1 MRPPVHQ
8 NYPEQQ
14 GIPPPQPSLQ
24 PSFQPSYRQQILREY
39 IRYTNDFNRNMNQY
53 IQATT
58 SVLEF
63 YQDELSNS
71 TRDDYEREQREQRE
85 LTETGERTDRGE
97 RGERRTPLRGSMRV
111 TGDAHSVRRADRR
124 EREIERRQI
133 GVASPTTPTVRLREE
148 DRQDMQ
154 DRQAPTPIR
163 PHQTLLPPP
172 PPPTTQVINR
182 DPMNDLLTN
191 ELGTIIDRVFGNMI
205 APNTQANL
213 RPDNL
218 VPLEILRW
226 DIPLN
231 FNGLWNTGV
240 TQPTRPTIPSFQ
252 DISAAL
258 MPVEL
263 VDFTDPDTPDDE
275 HLDPIDLRAFTAEDS
290 IVQIRACGH
299 RFRRETIM
307 NAFRYDARCPVCRR
321 DIRDSPVVRT
331 TPQIPAQ
338 TPAQTTPLPPPAIV
352 APTTTSSRPPTPI
365 PQTTPV
371 FPGLDVYDRVGDETP
386 STPSDDDDDDD
397 GDIVE

>member
-1 MRPPVHQ
+1 
-8 NYPEQQ
+8 
-14 GIPPPQPSLQ
+14 
-24 PSFQPSYRQQILREY
+24 
-39 IRYTNDFNRNMNQY
+39 MNQY
-53 IQATT
+53 IQAAT

-71 TRDDYEREQREQRE
+71 TREDYEREQREERE
-85 LTETGERTDRGE
+85 LTETGVRGEQGE

-111 TGDAHSVRRADRR
+111 TGDAPSVRRADRR
-124 EREIERRQI
+124 YREIERRQF

-148 DRQDMQ
+148 DRQDRQDMH
-154 DRQAPTPIR
+154 DRQARQPPTPIQ
-163 PHQTLLPPP
+163 PHQTLLPP
-172 PPPTTQVINR
+172 TIQAINR

-191 ELGTIIDRVFGNMI
+191 ELGTLIDRVFGNMI

-331 TPQIPAQ
+331 TPQVPAQ
-338 TPAQTTPLPPPAIV
+338 TPAETTLLPPPAIV
-352 APTTTSSRPPTPI
+352 APTITSSRPPTPI

-371 FPGLDVYDRVGDETP
+371 FPGIDVYDRVGDETP
-386 STPSDDDDDDD
+386 STPSDDGDGDDDD